1 MDASLPEREK
11 LARIKANAF
20 TYLRSD
26 WYDRLEAAFG
36 GAAAILEHSPRELS
50 HEGGVSQETAA
61 NFLAEAAALDAE
73 AELEKAA
80 RAGVSLITRGEPGY
94 PEGLAD
100 LYDAPLAVY
109 VKGCALSAA
118 PKLGMVGTRQVS
130 PYGARTAT
138 ALGRELA
145 GRGLVIVSGLAR
157 GVDTLCHEAALYC
170 KAPTWAVVGT
180 GLGKCY
186 PPENMGLADRIVSG
200 GGAIISEFP
209 FDKGPMGFHFP
220 RRNRIIAALSFA
232 TLVIEGDIKSGALIT
247 AKQALDLG
255 RDVMAVPGP
264 IDSPRSAGPNRLI
277 KDGALTIL
285 SAEDVLLAV
294 PSSLAF
300 GLKPAA
306 GAEKGKSVPLPVFEG
321 DAAAALTALGSEEA
335 TLDMLTGRL
344 GWTVPRAAA
353 ALFEL
358 EAAGAVACSNGV
370 YAKRI

>member
-1 MDASLPEREK
+1 MDTNTAEREK
-11 LARIKANAF
+11 LALIKANAF

-26 WYDRLEAAFG
+26 WYDRLVAAFG
-36 GAAAILEHSPRELS
+36 GAAGVLERSPQELAR
-50 HEGGVSQETAA
+50 EGGFSAETAA
-61 NFLAEAAALDAE
+61 SFLAEASALDAE
-73 AELEKAA
+73 AELEKSAA
-80 RAGVSLITRGEPGY
+80 AGVSIITRGEPGY
-94 PEGLAD
+94 PEGLSD
-100 LYDAPLAVY
+100 LYDAPLALY
-109 VKGCALSAA
+109 VKGCAISGA

-138 ALGRELA
+138 ALGRELSSK
-145 GRGLVIVSGLAR
+145 GLLIVSGLAR
-157 GVDTLCHEAALYC
+157 GVDTLCHEAALYS

-186 PPENMGLADRIVSG
+186 PPENRGLADRIVAG

-209 FDKGPMGFHFP
+209 FDKGPMAFHFP

-247 AKQALDLG
+247 AKQALELG

-277 KDGALTIL
+277 KDGAAPIL
-285 SAEDVLLAV
+285 SADDVLAAV
-294 PSSLAF
+294 PLSMSF
-300 GLKPAA
+300 GLRPSAGGEKKSAA
-306 GAEKGKSVPLPVFEG
+306 SAPIFGG
-321 DAAAALTALGSEEA
+321 DAGEALSALGSEEA
-335 TLDMLTGRL
+335 TLDMLTDRL
-344 GWTVPRAAA
+344 GWSVQRAAA

-358 EAAGAVACSNGV
+358 EAAGAVACANGV